1 MDPQAQ
7 TQQQTQKQQIT
18 DGVRQAHNII
28 VTVSQKPDIDQVS
41 AAVALSQ
48 ILTKLN
54 KRVDAVVTSAV
65 PASLSFLQTNV
76 LHKTFTGIRDFVI
89 SVDTAKTEA
98 DKLKY
103 VPEGGKLNIYITPF
117 NGNFSNNDVS
127 FSYGDYHAELVI
139 ALGASK
145 LEEIDSSITSQT
157 KLIEKVKIVSI
168 HNKAVT
174 APGSNILEW
183 SEQSAS
189 SICEM
194 LMSLTE
200 ALQGGLVDAEIATSL
215 LTGIIAK
222 TDHFTNDNTTPKIMT
237 MAAQLM
243 AAGARRADIIKNLKE
258 QLSDQAAASL
268 GNHPLSGVDKTA
280 SLAAASSNENN
291 ASAPESAQASL
302 SSQDGQDKPLS
313 PDIHQA
319 SQSAQNPAV
328 GSKPAVASSPQLTV
342 SQPPNIPSQAVAP
355 TQASSLEPRQT
366 WLNNNQT
373 QQQTQAPANQ
383 SVQPKPEPTPGTA
396 SPQVIKSSPLPAA
409 VNEASQKDQEE
420 ILAKADQQANE
431 TEKASAIEEARK
443 AVAEAAKSAGAIEQ
457 ALESNVQDSLNK
469 PANSQSPGVNQD
481 SSAKSA
487 N

>member
-174 APGSNILEW
+174 APGPNILEW

-268 GNHPLSGVDKTA
+268 GNHPLADADKTA
-280 SLAAASSNENN
+280 SIAASNNENN
-291 ASAPESAQASL
+291 ASAPEAIQAPQ

-313 PDIHQA
+313 PDTHQA

-328 GSKPAVASSPQLTV
+328 GSKPVVASNPQLTV

-355 TQASSLEPRQT
+355 AQASSLEPRQT
-366 WLNNNQT
+366 WLNSNQT
-373 QQQTQAPANQ
+373 HQQTQAPASQ
-383 SVQPKPEPTPGTA
+383 SVQPKPEPMPGTA
-396 SPQVIKSSPLPAA
+396 SPQVIKSSPPPAA
-409 VNEASQKDQEE
+409 VNEASQKAQEE

-481 SSAKSA
+481 SSAKPA